1 MLGQRLVT
9 AVILIPV
16 VAWAVYAGGLWFF
29 ALVALVAGLAG
40 YEFFA
45 MMTAGGYRPSLSVG
59 LGIIWVFIVDARHP
73 EWGLGR
79 FFVAVVIVLSLIWH
93 VLQKKSATPALD
105 WALTLAGGL
114 TIGWL
119 AAHFISLRELGP
131 HWMALTL
138 LSTWACDAGAYFVG
152 LTLGRHK
159 LIPRLSPKKT
169 WEGAGGGWLCGVLVT
184 VLVGLYLDLG
194 VGHSLALGVAIATI
208 CPFGD
213 LAVSMLK
220 RQVGVKD
227 SGRLIPGHGGMLD
240 RIDTLLFSVV
250 VVYYYVTLVVQ

>member
-1 MLGQRLVT
+1 MLSQRIAS

-16 VAWAVYAGGLWFF
+16 VAWMVYAGGLWFF
-29 ALVALVAGLAG
+29 ALVALMAGLAG
-40 YEFFA
+40 YEFFT
-45 MMTAGGYRPSLSVG
+45 MMTTGGYKPSLPLG
-59 LGIIWVFIVDARHP
+59 LGIIWVFILDARHP

-79 FFVAVVIVLSLIWH
+79 FFVAAVIVLSLIWH
-93 VLQKKSATPALD
+93 LFQKNSTAPALD
-105 WALTLAGGL
+105 WAWTLAGGL

-119 AAHFISLRELGP
+119 AAHFISLRALGVN
-131 HWMALTL
+131 WIALTL

-152 LTLGRHK
+152 LTVGRHK
-159 LIPRLSPKKT
+159 LIPRFSPKKT
-169 WEGAGGGWLCGVLVT
+169 WEGAVGGWLCGVLVT
-184 VLVGLYLDLG
+184 VLVGLYLDLYI
-194 VGHSLALGVAIATI
+194 GHGLALGVAIATI

-227 SGRLIPGHGGMLD
+227 SGRIIPGHGGVLD

-250 VVYYYVTLVVQ
+250 VVYYYVTLAIK